1 MRRNVHDAKVFFR
14 VNGRL
19 LADAERK
26 AEAEGMSLAELLRS
40 ALRQQLQRPTLP
52 KAPTGSVASQRLR
65 EVREAATGNREAMMT
80 LAQRSLDY
88 MVQRPGVATQCVAE
102 AATYARLAVMHG
114 NTEDMKR
121 LAGILLIQAQ
131 LEIDQSSIAEHL
143 EDQDDAAQ
151 FASDSNESMAEALYW
166 LDVAADIGDDDA
178 TDIIQIIAD
187 MGIPPEAFALAKFV
201 STPAKEPAG
210 V

>member
-14 VNGRL
+14 VNSRL

-26 AEAEGMSLAELLRS
+26 AEAEGMSLPELLRS

-52 KAPTGSVASQRLR
+52 KAPTGSFAASRLR
-65 EVREAATGNREAMMT
+65 EIRDAASGSRDALMA

-143 EDQDDAAQ
+143 EDQADAAQ
-151 FASDSNESMAEALYW
+151 FATDCNESMAEALYW

-187 MGIPPEAFALAKFV
+187 MGIPPEAFALAKFI
-201 STPAKEPAG
+201 STPAKEPA
-210 V
+210 